1 MNAVQAAQRL
11 LDYIGNM
18 GLYVDAHT
26 YSEAFPKRLHRL
38 FMKIH
43 SVDGEPQT
51 LAYEGRF
58 GISGCA
64 PSSDVNAKIKL
75 TPKRA
80 QVLLPLLRAVAL
92 NKAVVALRAEQERQM
107 RDTAA
112 EIVAGIE
119 KHGCDGDR

>member
-43 SVDGEPQT
+43 SVMASRRHWRMRVDLG
-51 LAYEGRF
+51 YR
-58 GISGCA
+58 
-64 PSSDVNAKIKL
+64 
-75 TPKRA
+75 
-80 QVLLPLLRAVAL
+80 VAL
-92 NKAVVALRAEQERQM
+92 PVRM
-107 RDTAA
+107 
-112 EIVAGIE
+112 
-119 KHGCDGDR
+119 